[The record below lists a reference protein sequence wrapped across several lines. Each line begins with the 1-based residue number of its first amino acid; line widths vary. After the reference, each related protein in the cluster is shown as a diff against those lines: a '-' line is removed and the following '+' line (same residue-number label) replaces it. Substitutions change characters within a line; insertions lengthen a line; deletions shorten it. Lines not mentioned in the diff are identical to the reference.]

1 MLFLAG
7 LGLKAAKIRIRSVAQ
22 CLKNIYY
29 QWVTMSTIKE
39 LVKNHTA
46 EKALF
51 QQRFW
56 VISGIMALFIL
67 TLIARLIFLQIIE
80 HKRYTTLS
88 NANQFTLLPI
98 APPRGLIYDR
108 HGVLLAINNP
118 IFNLTLTPN
127 KVKNISATIVDLQTV
142 LTITNDDLAYFY
154 KQLKQ
159 NGRFNPL
166 ILKAK
171 LSADD
176 MAHFYVNQYRFNGV
190 RIDAELVRYY
200 PLGDSFVSALGYV
213 GRINVEELK
222 KVDPQNYL
230 GSNYIGKLGI
240 EKFYE
245 KELHGTVGY
254 QQVETDAN
262 GQIVRVLQRKAPI
275 SGHDLH
281 LSLDSTLQ
289 LAAANALAGER
300 GAVVAI
306 DPKTGRILALVSA
319 PGYDPNPFVFGIS
332 TNEYTQLRNSPDHP
346 LYNRA
351 IRGQYPFASTIK
363 PFSAVAAL
371 YYNAVTPDWAVFDNG
386 FYTLPNG
393 SHTYRCW
400 RWKRG
405 GHGRVSMSR
414 AITVS
419 CDTYFYQVASILGIT
434 RLGNVLKLFGY
445 GEKTGL
451 DVGEELSGLV
461 PTPEWKLKTKGQPWY
476 LGDTIVAGIGQGYL
490 LTTPLQMAHSLA
502 GIAMRGQLYKPAIVD
517 YQTLANGDKMMMQS
531 VALAPIQL
539 SPDNWNLVID
549 AMHNV
554 IASGEGT
561 ARYSFGVTPYSVAAK
576 TGTGQVFSTFG
587 KEIDNKGKP
596 KHLQDN
602 SSFIAF
608 APVDNPKIALAV
620 VIENGIHA
628 APAIARQIMDAF
640 FNEAENAIP
649 PTPAP

>member
-1 MLFLAG
+1 
-7 LGLKAAKIRIRSVAQ
+7 
-22 CLKNIYY
+22 
-29 QWVTMSTIKE
+29 MSTVKE

-51 QQRFW
+51 QRRLW
-56 VISGIMALFIL
+56 VAASIIVLLIL
-67 TLIARLIFLQIIE
+67 TLIGRLLFLQILE

-108 HGVLLAINNP
+108 HGVLLAANNP
-118 IFNLTLTPN
+118 VFNLALTPN

-142 LTITNDDLAYFY
+142 LTISNDDLAYFY

-159 NGRFNPL
+159 NGRFNPI

-171 LSADD
+171 LSADE
-176 MAHFYVNQYRFNGV
+176 MARFYVNQYRFSGV
-190 RIDAELVRYY
+190 HIDAELVRYY
-200 PLGDSFVSALGYV
+200 PQGDNFVSALGYV
-213 GRINVEELK
+213 GRINLDELK
-222 KVDPQNYL
+222 KVNPQNYL
-230 GSNYIGKLGI
+230 GTNYIGKLGI

-245 KELHGTVGY
+245 NELHGTVGY

-262 GQIVRVLQRKAPI
+262 GQIVRVLQRKPPI

-289 LAAANALAGER
+289 IAAANALNGER

-306 DPKTGRILALVSA
+306 EPKTGRVLALVSA

-332 TNEYTQLRNSPDHP
+332 ANDYTQLRDSPDHP
-346 LYNRA
+346 LYNRS
-351 IRGQYPFASTIK
+351 IRGQYPLASTIK
-363 PFSAVAAL
+363 PFSAIAAL
-371 YYNAVTPDWAVFDNG
+371 YYNAVTPDWTIPDPG
-386 FYTLPNG
+386 YYTLPNG
-393 SHTYRCW
+393 SHTYRD
-400 RWKRG
+400 WKRG
-405 GHGRVSMSR
+405 GHGLVSLGK

-419 CDTYFYQVASILGIT
+419 CDTYFYQVAGILGIT
-434 RLGNVLKLFGY
+434 RLGNMLKTFGY

-451 DVGEELSGLV
+451 DVGEELPGLV

-490 LTTPLQMAHSLA
+490 LTTPLQMAHAVA
-502 GIAMRGQLYKPAIVD
+502 GIATRGQLYRPSMVD
-517 YQTLANGDKMMMQS
+517 YQILANGDKMMMQS
-531 VALAPIQL
+531 VALPPIQL
-539 SPDNWNLVID
+539 SADNWNLIIA
-549 AMHNV
+549 AMQNV
-554 IASGEGT
+554 VLSGT
-561 ARYSFGVTPYSVAAK
+561 ARYSFGIPPYTIAAK

-587 KEIDNKGKP
+587 RGTDKSKAMP

-608 APVDNPKIALAV
+608 APIDNPKIALAV
-620 VIENGIHA
+620 VIENGNHA
-628 APAIARQIMDAF
+628 APAITRQIMDAF

-649 PTPAP
+649 PSPTP

>member
-1 MLFLAG
+1 
-7 LGLKAAKIRIRSVAQ
+7 
-22 CLKNIYY
+22 
-29 QWVTMSTIKE
+29 MSTVKE

-51 QQRFW
+51 QRRLW
-56 VISGIMALFIL
+56 VATSIIALLVL
-67 TLIARLIFLQIIE
+67 TLVGRLIFLQIIE

-88 NANQFTLLPI
+88 DENQFTLLPI
-98 APPRGLIYDR
+98 VPPRGLIYDR
-108 HGVLLAINNP
+108 HGVLLAANNP

-127 KVKNISATIVDLQTV
+127 KVKNISATIVDLQTI
-142 LTITNDDLAYFY
+142 LTISNDDLAYFY

-159 NGRFNPL
+159 NGRYNP
-166 ILKAK
+166 IVLKAK
-171 LSADD
+171 LSADE
-176 MAHFYVNQYRFNGV
+176 MARFYVNQYRFNGV

-200 PLGDSFVSALGYV
+200 PQGDSFVSALGYV
-213 GRINVEELK
+213 SRINADELK
-222 KVDPQNYL
+222 KVDPLNYL

-245 KELHGTVGY
+245 NELHGTVGY

-262 GQIVRVLQRKAPI
+262 GQIVRVLQRKPPI
-275 SGHDLH
+275 SGRDLH

-289 LAAANALAGER
+289 LAATTALAGER

-306 DPKTGRILALVSA
+306 EPKTGRVLALVST

-332 TNEYTQLRNSPDHP
+332 ANNYTQLRDSPDRP

-363 PFSAVAAL
+363 PFSAIAAL
-371 YYNAVTPDWAVFDNG
+371 YYNAVTPDWTIFDNG

-393 SHTYRCW
+393 AHTYRCW
-400 RWKRG
+400 RWKQH
-405 GHGRVSMSR
+405 GHGRVAMSR

-419 CDTYFYQVASILGIT
+419 CDTYFYQVANILGIT

-451 DVGEELSGLV
+451 DVDEELPGLV
-461 PTPEWKLKTKGQPWY
+461 PTPEWKLKTKGEKWY

-490 LTTPLQMAHSLA
+490 LTTPLQMAHAVA
-502 GIAMRGQLYKPAIVD
+502 GIAMRGQLYQPSMVD
-517 YQTLANGDKMMMQS
+517 YQILPNGDKIVMPS
-531 VALAPIQL
+531 EALPLIEMN
-539 SPDNWNLVID
+539 SDSWDLVID

-554 IASGEGT
+554 ILSGEGT
-561 ARYSFGVTPYSVAAK
+561 AHNSFGITPYSVAAK

-587 KEIDNKGKP
+587 RDIDNKGKP
-596 KHLQDN
+596 KNLQDN

-608 APVDNPKIALAV
+608 APIEDPKIALAV
-620 VIENGIHA
+620 VIENGNHG
-628 APAIARQIMDAF
+628 APHVARQVMDAF
-640 FNEAENAIP
+640 FNEAENALPPP
-649 PTPAP
+649 PTPQP

>member
-1 MLFLAG
+1 
-7 LGLKAAKIRIRSVAQ
+7 
-22 CLKNIYY
+22 
-29 QWVTMSTIKE
+29 MSSIKE
-39 LVKNHTA
+39 LVKNHTE

-51 QQRFW
+51 QRRLW
-56 VISGIMALFIL
+56 VAAGVIGLLVLA
-67 TLIARLIFLQIIE
+67 LIARLTFLQIIE

-88 NANQFTLLPI
+88 NENQFTLLPI

-108 HGVLLAINNP
+108 HGVLLAANNP
-118 IFNLTLTPN
+118 VFNLTLTPN

-159 NGRFNPL
+159 NGRFNPI

-171 LSADD
+171 LSPDD
-176 MAHFYVNQYRFNGV
+176 MSRFYVNQYRFAGV
-190 RIDAELVRYY
+190 HVDAELVRYY
-200 PLGDSFVSALGYV
+200 PQGDNFVSALGYV
-213 GRINVEELK
+213 GRINVAELK

-230 GSNYIGKLGI
+230 GTHYIGKLGI

-245 KELHGTVGY
+245 NELHGTVGY

-262 GQIVRVLQRKAPI
+262 GQIVRVLQRKPPI
-275 SGHDLH
+275 PGHDLH
-281 LSLDSTLQ
+281 LALDSTLQ
-289 LAAANALAGER
+289 LAAATALNGER

-306 DPKTGRILALVSA
+306 EPKTGRILALVSA

-332 TNEYTQLRNSPDHP
+332 ANDYIPLRDSPDHP

-351 IRGQYPFASTIK
+351 LRGQYPFASTIK
-363 PFSAVAAL
+363 PFSAIAAL
-371 YYNAVTPDWAVFDNG
+371 YYNVVTPDWSVFDNG

-400 RWKRG
+400 RWKQG
-405 GHGRVSMSR
+405 GHGQVYMSR

-419 CDTYFYQVASILGIT
+419 CDTYFYQVANILGIT
-434 RLGNVLKLFGY
+434 RLGNVLKMFGY
-445 GEKTGL
+445 GAKTGI
-451 DVGEELSGLV
+451 DVGEELPGLV
-461 PTPEWKLKTKGQPWY
+461 PTSEWKLKTKGQHWY

-490 LTTPLQMAHSLA
+490 LTTPLQMAHAVA
-502 GIAMRGQLYKPAIVD
+502 GIAMRGQLYQPSIVD
-517 YQTLANGDKMMMQS
+517 YQTLANGDKMMIQS
-531 VALAPIQL
+531 VALPPVQL
-539 SPDNWNLVID
+539 STDNWNLIVTS
-549 AMHNV
+549 MQNV

-561 ARYSFGVTPYSVAAK
+561 AHPSFGVTPYTVAAK

-587 KEIDNKGKP
+587 KAIDNKSKP
-596 KHLQDN
+596 KNLQDN

-620 VIENGIHA
+620 VIENGNHA
-628 APAIARQIMDAF
+628 APAIARQIMDTF

-649 PTPAP
+649 TPPAH